1 MNERLGLRPIVP
13 LTAVNIGFAIVV
25 SVLAT
30 VLTLVFAGFLERN
43 IFLLFLMAVLGAALY
58 GGLWT
63 GMLAT
68 FLCGFGVATVVF
80 EPMGVPWISDGTDWI
95 RFSAFIVFGLLI
107 AVLAQLIHALRHR
120 AELRSEEAR
129 TGVESFRALFNSVAD
144 AIYVGGPLGEL
155 ISVNATAV
163 ALQGYTRDEMLGQPW
178 SAFMDPQLNDLK
190 AIRAAVEAAF
200 AGRPQSYEAWVL
212 HKSGLSFPVEVRLSA
227 ARYFGRDVVIAVA
240 RDLSER
246 RRLET
251 QLRQSQKMDA
261 IGRLAGGV
269 AHDFNNLLTSIRGYA
284 SLMRDR
290 VSHDPTLVE
299 DLGEIERAVELASVV
314 TGQLLA
320 FSRKQ
325 EAAPR
330 AVSLND
336 AIDATES
343 LLRRLLD
350 ERVELVFEREAALG
364 LSMLDEGQVEQVVM
378 NLVVNARD
386 AIPGKG
392 RIVIR
397 TRNVEAG
404 TPRLPHVALSV
415 SDDGIGMDEQLRTR
429 IFEPFFT
436 TKEAGHGTG
445 LGLSTVY
452 GIVKQSGGSIE
463 VESTPGAGSTFT
475 IYFPRIDAPAQ
486 KRGAPIGPEAMGL
499 RPATEPERVAAR
511 APEPAPSAP
520 AAPVEPEPAVSTGLT
535 ILLAEDE
542 DPVRHL
548 VRRVLTRAGY
558 RVIEGANGR
567 VALDAARAH
576 DGPIDALVTDVI
588 MPELT
593 GPELAEQ
600 LRAERPELR
609 VLFTSGYNDQGMD
622 GNGVVSGLGI
632 AFLQKPFVPEE
643 LTSMLAELLAQDA

>member
-1 MNERLGLRPIVP
+1 
-13 LTAVNIGFAIVV
+13 
-25 SVLAT
+25 VLAT
-30 VLTLVFAGFLERN
+30 VL
-43 IFLLFLMAVLGAALY
+43 
-58 GGLWT
+58 
-63 GMLAT
+63 
-68 FLCGFGVATVVF
+68 CGIGVAVVVF
-80 EPMGVPWISDGTDWI
+80 EPSGRPWIANPADWL
-95 RFSAFIVFGLLI
+95 RFAMFFAFGVLI
-107 AVLAQLIHALRHR
+107 AALAQLIHALRHR

-155 ISVNATAV
+155 LSVNDTAV
-163 ALQGYTRDEMLGQPW
+163 ALQGYTREEMLGRPW
-178 SAFMDPQLNDLK
+178 STFTDPQLNDMK
-190 AIRAAVEAAF
+190 AIRAAMEAAF
-200 AGRPQSYEAWVL
+200 AGRPQSYEAWVR

-320 FSRKQ
+320 FSRKH

-336 AIDATES
+336 AIDETES

-350 ERVELVFEREAALG
+350 ERVELVFEREDALG
-364 LSMLDEGQVEQVVM
+364 LSMLDKGQVEQVVM

-386 AIPGKG
+386 AIRGKG

-397 TRNVEAG
+397 TSNVEVG
-404 TPRLPHVALSV
+404 TPPVPHVALSV

-452 GIVKQSGGSIE
+452 GIVKQSGGSID
-463 VESTPGAGSTFT
+463 VDSTPGIGSTFT
-475 IYFPRIDAPAQ
+475 IYFPRIDTPAQ

-499 RPATEPERVAAR
+499 RPAPEAERP
-511 APEPAPSAP
+511 PEPTAAPPAAPATLAP
-520 AAPVEPEPAVSTGLT
+520 AAPTGLT

-567 VALDAARAH
+567 AALDAARAH

-600 LRAERPELR
+600 LRAERPNMP

-622 GNGVVSGLGI
+622 GSGVVSGLGI

-643 LTSMLAELLAQDA
+643 LTTLLAELLAQDA

>member
-1 MNERLGLRPIVP
+1 MTERLGLRPIQP
-13 LTAVNIGFAIVV
+13 LTPLKVGFAIGVAL
-25 SVLAT
+25 LAAAA
-30 VLTLVFAGFLERN
+30 TLLFADFLERN
-43 IFLLFLMAVLGAALY
+43 IFLLFLMGVLAAALY

-63 GMLAT
+63 GLLAT
-68 FLCGFGVATVVF
+68 VLCGIGVGIVVF
-80 EPMGVPWISDGTDWI
+80 EPAGRPWIADPTDWL
-95 RFSAFIVFGLLI
+95 RFAAFFAFGVLI
-107 AVLAQLIHALRHR
+107 AALAQLIHALRHR

-129 TGVESFRALFNSVAD
+129 TGAESFRALFNSIAD

-155 ISVNATAV
+155 LSVNDAAL
-163 ALQGYTRDEMLGQPW
+163 ALQGYTREEMLGKSW
-178 SAFMDPQLNDLK
+178 AAFMDPQLNDLN
-190 AIRAAVEAAF
+190 AIKTAIEAAF
-200 AGRPQSYEAWVL
+200 AGRPQSYEAWVR
-212 HKSGLSFPVEVRLSA
+212 HKSGLSFPVEVRVSA
-227 ARYFGRDVVIAVA
+227 ARYFGRDVIIAVA

-290 VSHDPTLVE
+290 VSHDATLLE

-320 FSRKQ
+320 FSRKH
-325 EAAPR
+325 ESAPR

-336 AIDATES
+336 AIDETES

-350 ERVELVFEREAALG
+350 ERVELLFERDPSLG

-386 AIPGKG
+386 AIQGKG

-397 TRNVEAG
+397 TRNVDAG
-404 TPRLPHVALSV
+404 SPAVPHVALSV
-415 SDDGIGMDEQLRTR
+415 SDDGVGMDEQLRTR

-463 VESTPGAGSTFT
+463 VDSAPGRGSTFT
-475 IYFPRIDAPAQ
+475 IFFPRIDAPAPA
-486 KRGAPIGPEAMGL
+486 RGTMIGPEAMGL
-499 RPATEPERVAAR
+499 RAR
-511 APEPAPSAP
+511 SASGQASAPETALPPEAPAP
-520 AAPVEPEPAVSTGLT
+520 TGLT

-558 RVIEGANGR
+558 TVIEGANGR
-567 VALDAARAH
+567 AALDAARAH
-576 DGPIDALVTDVI
+576 EGPIDALVTDVI

-593 GPELAEQ
+593 GPELAER
-600 LRAERPELR
+600 LRAERPELP
-609 VLFTSGYNDQGMD
+609 VLFTSGYNDQGME
-622 GNGVVSGLGI
+622 GSGVVSGLGI

-643 LTSMLAELLAQDA
+643 LTRMLAELLEQEV